1 MLRNLKKLGAE
12 NCDLVDVY
20 YKQCRSVL
28 EMAVPAW
35 APGLSKTEANQL
47 ERIQKSACAIILGEN
62 YCSYK
67 SALKKLN
74 MKTLESRRSEIC
86 LTFAK
91 KALKNDKF
99 KEWFSV
105 NEEMEPVKRTRYGE
119 AQIIPTL
126 KPVKLRTDRYER
138 SPIPYLTNILN
149 EYFELQK
156 VKA

>member
-1 MLRNLKKLGAE
+1 
-12 NCDLVDVY
+12 
-20 YKQCRSVL
+20 
-28 EMAVPAW
+28 
-35 APGLSKTEANQL
+35 
-47 ERIQKSACAIILGEN
+47 
-62 YCSYK
+62 
-67 SALKKLN
+67 

-105 NEEMEPVKRTRYGE
+105 IDEMEPVKRTRYGE

-138 SPIPYLTNILN
+138 PPIPYLTNILN
-149 EYFELQK
+149 EYFEFQK
-156 VKA
+156 VKS